1 MERARTGGLAAGALY
16 NPLLL
21 PFVPQVS
28 VSVPFPETI
37 RAEPDFVHDI
47 DCIKYLLE
55 DYRAYGLI
63 YTWRINTPTAD

>member
-1 MERARTGGLAAGALY
+1 METARTGGLAAGALY

-21 PFVPQVS
+21 PFVLQVS

-63 YTWRINTPTAD
+63 YSRRINTPTAD